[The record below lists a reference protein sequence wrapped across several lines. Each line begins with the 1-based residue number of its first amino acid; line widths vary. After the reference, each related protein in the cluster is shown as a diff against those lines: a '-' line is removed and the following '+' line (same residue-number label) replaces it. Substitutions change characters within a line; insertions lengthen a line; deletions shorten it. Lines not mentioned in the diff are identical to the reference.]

1 MTTLLDDLMDSMAV
15 ERIAALFSKAET
27 PSELIGLWW
36 KHADPYEDGSKAR
49 RFLLASYQKRL
60 GQLTGARAG

>member
-15 ERIAALFSKAET
+15 ERIAKQFSEAAS
-27 PSELIGLWW
+27 PSELVKLWW
-36 KHADPYEDGSKAR
+36 ELADPYEDGSKAR